1 MGHCEDELVAPFPN
15 SVNRSLPRPT
25 TRLKCLCNALG
36 FVLRGVFCQK
46 MYLPPTHPRG
56 HWPSSW
62 PNPGVGLLST
72 PPPRLLYR
80 FDTMPS
86 SSSSPFR
93 TSLLV
98 YHLRPLSPNV
108 CWHIRIIDCI
118 QPSMLY
124 CKKRDGRTV
133 EGDKAYRTQ
142 QRAGDGGSSAQRE
155 IG

>member
-108 CWHIRIIDCI
+108 CWHIRIRVNSDENVTEE
-118 QPSMLY
+118 SHLLSAGVLLLWGG
-124 CKKRDGRTV
+124 GRV
-133 EGDKAYRTQ
+133 Q
-142 QRAGDGGSSAQRE
+142 AGPPAHARRPH
-155 IG
+155 